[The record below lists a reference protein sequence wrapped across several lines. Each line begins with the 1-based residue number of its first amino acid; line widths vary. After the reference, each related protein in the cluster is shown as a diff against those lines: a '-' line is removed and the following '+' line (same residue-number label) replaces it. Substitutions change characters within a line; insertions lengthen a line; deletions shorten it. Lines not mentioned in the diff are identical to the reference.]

1 MTVHPRV
8 LSRRL
13 LFAGAAVSAC
23 LFAGSAVSGTI
34 NHGDFSDIPP
44 GSVMYLDVTESS
56 SSVPLPPERYGAPSI
71 FGNNLDFDPSNFGA
85 VAVGALPGADLV
97 EAQLNLDF
105 MAVNG
110 TGLNSLFI
118 SEGGDYTLAGS
129 GTSGTNVN
137 AGLFAQVDITHVDGV
152 QLATAI
158 SVVGTAQFT
167 ADLAANPGL
176 NQAWTNSLLL
186 DFGPALTNAGFDPS
200 INFATKGDLVIN
212 NTLVA
217 ISESNPDTVAQ
228 ITKKEFD
235 INPGVVPEPT
245 SLALIATGIL
255 LACPR
260 RRRR

>member
-1 MTVHPRV
+1 MTVHPRPA
-8 LSRRL
+8 SRRL
-13 LFAGAAVSAC
+13 SFAAAVVSAC
-23 LFAGSAVSGTI
+23 VFAGGAAAGTI
-34 NHGDFSDIPP
+34 NYGDFSDIPP

-56 SSVPLPPERYGAPSI
+56 SSVPIPPERYGAPSI
-71 FGNNLDFDPSNFGA
+71 FGDNLDFDPSNFGA

-97 EAQLNLDF
+97 EAQLNFDF

-110 TGLNSLFI
+110 TGLDSLLI
-118 SEGGDYTLAGS
+118 SEGGDFTLAGT

-152 QLATAI
+152 QLANSIT
-158 SVVGTAQFT
+158 VVGSAQFT

-176 NQAWTNSLLL
+176 NQAWTHSLLL

-200 INFATKGDLVIN
+200 INFATKGDVVIN

-235 INPGVVPEPT
+235 INPGVIPEPT
-245 SLALIATGIL
+245 SLALIAAGTL
-255 LACPR
+255 LIGTR
-260 RRRR
+260 RRR